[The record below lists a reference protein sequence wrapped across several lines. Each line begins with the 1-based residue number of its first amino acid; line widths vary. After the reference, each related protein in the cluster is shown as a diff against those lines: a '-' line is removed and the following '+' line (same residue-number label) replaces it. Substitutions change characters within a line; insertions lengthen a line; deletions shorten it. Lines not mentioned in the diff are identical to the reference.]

1 MPVRVA
7 AIVSVL
13 LVGSFLIAG
22 RVLPEIVA
30 GAVLHPD
37 RTTAR
42 AQLPEGCVDR
52 QFESDGI
59 RIVGWQCRAS
69 VPARGTVVYLHG
81 IADNRA
87 SASGIVERFRSQGF
101 DVIAYDGRAHGD
113 SGGDACTYG
122 YFEKRDLRRVLDQ
135 VSPALPVILIGQSL
149 GGAVALQAAVGD
161 PRVATVVAAEV
172 FSDLASV
179 VHDRAPALVP
189 NWILARG
196 LRLAEQRGRFVVANV
211 SPVRAAAELRIPVLL
226 IHGARDVD
234 TSAEHSRRVFAA
246 LGGRKRLIIVEHAR
260 HNESLRDAAVWSEI
274 DRWIDAAV
282 APPARIGAS

>member
-1 MPVRVA
+1 
-7 AIVSVL
+7 
-13 LVGSFLIAG
+13 
-22 RVLPEIVA
+22 
-30 GAVLHPD
+30 
-37 RTTAR
+37 
-42 AQLPEGCVDR
+42 
-52 QFESDGI
+52 
-59 RIVGWQCRAS
+59 
-69 VPARGTVVYLHG
+69 
-81 IADNRA
+81 
-87 SASGIVERFRSQGF
+87 
-101 DVIAYDGRAHGD
+101 
-113 SGGDACTYG
+113 
-122 YFEKRDLRRVLDQ
+122 
-135 VSPALPVILIGQSL
+135 
-149 GGAVALQAAVGD
+149 
-161 PRVATVVAAEV
+161 V

-282 APPARIGAS
+282 APPVRIGAS